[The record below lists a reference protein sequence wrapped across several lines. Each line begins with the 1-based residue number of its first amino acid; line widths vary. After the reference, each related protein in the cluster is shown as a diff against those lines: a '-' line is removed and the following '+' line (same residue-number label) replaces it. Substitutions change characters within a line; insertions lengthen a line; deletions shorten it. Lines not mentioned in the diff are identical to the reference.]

1 MMSWWEMERL
11 AELRVQD
18 RMREAGRE
26 RRIRQARGAD
36 SRRTGLLSL
45 VAAWLNGRF
54 SAVMGRQQEPCC
66 TAVRLDQSQPEPHGS
81 LIL

>member
-1 MMSWWEMERL
+1 MMSWWETERFV
-11 AELRVQD
+11 ELRMRD
-18 RMREAGRE
+18 RMREADRE

-45 VAAWLNGRF
+45 VAARLKSRYL
-54 SAVMGRQQEPCC
+54 AVMGRQPRCC
-66 TAVRLDQSQPEPHGS
+66 TAVRLDQSQSEPHSS